1 MAEPRLLIVNVNW
14 LGDVLFSTP
23 AIRALRKHL
32 PSAHLA
38 CLVPSRCTPILRNN
52 PNLNEVI
59 SYEDQRPL
67 AAWAG
72 LIHLIGELRKR
83 HFDQAIFFHRS
94 RTKVFLAASAGIKER
109 IGYSTPLKN
118 RSLTRVYDAP
128 SEKIHRIDY
137 FLGLLRSMGIP
148 PDGRT
153 LDFFPDPGAEPGL
166 GRLLESR
173 GVFKGSDYA
182 VVHAG
187 GNWALKQWPA
197 DYFVEWIRL
206 FLNKFPYKIILCGTK
221 PEEGISKKIQS
232 RFSEKEVVSLCGET
246 SLDALAILLRQ
257 ARFVLSNDSGPLH
270 LAASQNTRI
279 LALFGPTAPGIT
291 GPVSKNRMALLRK
304 DVGCEIP
311 CYFRACDYRV
321 CMDWLKPQEVFEKT
335 LELLSA

>member
-1 MAEPRLLIVNVNW
+1 MGPRVLIVNVNW

-23 AIRALRKHL
+23 AIRALRKRL
-32 PSAHLA
+32 PLAHIE
-38 CLVPSRCTPILRNN
+38 CLVPSRCAPVLRHN
-52 PNLNEVI
+52 PYLNEVI
-59 SYEDQRPL
+59 SYEDRRSF
-67 AAWAG
+67 AAWVGAG
-72 LIHLIGELRKR
+72 DLIGKLRKK

-94 RTKVFLAASAGIKER
+94 RTKVFLAALAGIKER
-109 IGYSTPLKN
+109 IGYSVPLKN
-118 RSLTRVYDAP
+118 RSLTRTYDAP

-137 FLGLLRSMGIP
+137 FLGLLGSMGIP

-153 LDFFPDPGAEPGL
+153 LDFFPEPGAELEL

-173 GVFKGSDYA
+173 GVPKDSHYA
-182 VVHAG
+182 VVHPG

-197 DYFVEWIRL
+197 EYFTEWIRL

-221 PEEGISKKIQS
+221 PEKDISKKIRS

-246 SLDALAILLRQ
+246 SLDVLAVLLRQ

-291 GPVSKNRMALLRK
+291 GPVSKNRMTLLRK

-311 CYFRACDYRV
+311 CYFRSCDYRV
-321 CMDWLKPQEVFEKT
+321 CMEWLKPQEVFEKT